1 MNITINEAVSSQVNI
16 EMFYEDQMP
25 ENLMYL
31 KGMFEGK
38 AKELYTLVTNE
49 EVVKYTLLI
58 GLGKE
63 AELTQEIVRNAAAK
77 GARRVRELKL
87 DAANIKLVKSSVL
100 TEVQMVEAV
109 TDAICLGLYAFDK
122 YKTDKQEASE
132 LKFSIQEVVEVETAN
147 RCVEEREHI
156 AAGINMAR
164 DIINEP
170 SNVLYP
176 ETLANI
182 ITECGKESGFEV
194 EVLEGEALEKLG
206 MDAMLTVGNGS
217 VNKPRLI
224 VMRHMNAGD
233 KEIFGLVGKG
243 LTCDTGGYSLK
254 HTDSMYYQKTDMS
267 GAASVLGT
275 MIALAKNNVKKNVIG
290 VIPACENVVSGC
302 SYKVGDVLTTMAGKT
317 VQVLNTDAEGRLALA
332 DAITYIIR
340 EEKVG
345 KLLDLAT
352 LTGVAGV
359 TFGNVYTAAIS
370 NNDAFYNE
378 FLKAAEVAEEKF
390 WRLPTDARYREWINS
405 DVADIKNTGAA
416 GGGTI
421 TAAMFLQ
428 EFVEEHPWIHLD
440 IAATACV
447 DPAVRDYEFRG
458 GTGVAIRTLYELIN
472 NQ

>member
-63 AELTQEIVRNAAAK
+63 AELTQEIVRNAVAK

-87 DAANIKLVKSSVL
+87 DAANIKLVKSNVL

-147 RCVEEREHI
+147 RCVKEREHI

-182 ITECGKESGFEV
+182 ITQCGKESGFEV

-233 KEIFGLVGKG
+233 EEIFGLVGKG

-458 GTGVAIRTLYELIN
+458 GTGIAIRTLYELIN

>member
-147 RCVEEREHI
+147 RCVKEREHI

-233 KEIFGLVGKG
+233 EEIFGLVGKG

-275 MIALAKNNVKKNVIG
+275 MIALAKNNIKKNVIG

>member
-16 EMFYEDQMP
+16 EMFYEDRMP

-63 AELTQEIVRNAAAK
+63 AELTQEIVRNAVAK

-87 DAANIKLVKSSVL
+87 DAANIKLVKSNVL

-147 RCVEEREHI
+147 RCVKEREHI

-182 ITECGKESGFEV
+182 ITQCGKESGFEV

-233 KEIFGLVGKG
+233 EEIFGLVGKG

>member
-63 AELTQEIVRNAAAK
+63 AELTQEIVRNAVAK

-87 DAANIKLVKSSVL
+87 DAANIKLVKSNVL

-147 RCVEEREHI
+147 RCVKERGHI

-182 ITECGKESGFEV
+182 ITQCGKESGFEV

-233 KEIFGLVGKG
+233 EEIFGLVGKG

>member
-63 AELTQEIVRNAAAK
+63 AELTQEIVRNAVAK

-87 DAANIKLVKSSVL
+87 DVANIKLVKSNVL

-147 RCVEEREHI
+147 RCVKEREHI

-182 ITECGKESGFEV
+182 ITQCGKESGFEV

-233 KEIFGLVGKG
+233 EEIFGLVGKG

>member
-63 AELTQEIVRNAAAK
+63 AELTQEIVRNAVAK

-87 DAANIKLVKSSVL
+87 DAANIKLVKSNVL

-147 RCVEEREHI
+147 RCVKEREHI

-182 ITECGKESGFEV
+182 ITQCGKESGFEV

-233 KEIFGLVGKG
+233 EEIFGLVGKG

-378 FLKAAEVAEEKF
+378 FLKAAEIAEEKF

>member
-100 TEVQMVEAV
+100 TEAQMVEAV

-147 RCVEEREHI
+147 RCVKEREHI

-182 ITECGKESGFEV
+182 ITECGKESGFGV

-233 KEIFGLVGKG
+233 EEIFGLVGKG

-359 TFGNVYTAAIS
+359 TFGNVYTATIS

>member
-63 AELTQEIVRNAAAK
+63 AELTQEIVRNAVAK

-87 DAANIKLVKSSVL
+87 DAANIKLVKSNVL

-147 RCVEEREHI
+147 RCVKEREHI

-182 ITECGKESGFEV
+182 ITQCGKESGFEV

-233 KEIFGLVGKG
+233 EEIFGLVGKG

-370 NNDAFYNE
+370 NNDAFYSE

>member
-1 MNITINEAVSSQVNI
+1 MNITINGAKVTNVI
-16 EMFYEDQMP
+16 VEMFYEDFLP
-25 ENLMYL
+25 ENLKYL
-31 KGMFEGK
+31 KGMFEAK
-38 AKELYTLVTNE
+38 AKELYVLVTNE
-49 EVVKYTLLI
+49 DTVQYKFLV

-63 AELTQEIVRNAAAK
+63 KDLTQEVIRNAVAKAARK
-77 GARRVRELKL
+77 VKELNLEGATFRMC
-87 DAANIKLVKSSVL
+87 KSSIL
-100 TEVQMVEAV
+100 TEAHIIEGMV
-109 TDAICLGLYAFDK
+109 DAIELGLYAFDK
-122 YKTDKQEASE
+122 YKTDKKEDKNLE
-132 LKFSIQEVVEVETAN
+132 FSIEEVTNVEAAN
-147 RCVEEREHI
+147 RCVEERKHI
-156 AAGINMAR
+156 AAGINTAR

-176 ETLANI
+176 ETLAEIVQN
-182 ITECGKESGFEV
+182 CGKQYGFEV
-194 EVLEGEALEKLG
+194 EVLEGTELEALG
-206 MDAMLTVGNGS
+206 MHAMLTVGNGS
-217 VNKPRLI
+217 VHKPRLI
-224 VMRHMNAGD
+224 VMRHQNGGD
-233 KEIFGLVGKG
+233 MEPLGLVGKG

-254 HTDSMYYQKTDMS
+254 SSDSMYYQKTDMS

-275 MIALAKNNVKKNVIG
+275 MIALSQNGIKKNVIG

-332 DAITYIIR
+332 DALTYIIKQ
-340 EEKVG
+340 EKVN
-345 KLLDLAT
+345 KVIDLAT

-370 NNDAFYNE
+370 NHDDFYNE
-378 FLKAAEVAEEKF
+378 FLDAAKVAEEKF

-428 EFVEEHPWIHLD
+428 EFVEELPWIHLD

-447 DPAVRDYEFRG
+447 DPAVRDYEYRG
-458 GTGVAIRTLYELIN
+458 GTGVAIRTLYELITK
-472 NQ
+472 

>member
-147 RCVEEREHI
+147 RCVKEREHI
-156 AAGINMAR
+156 AVGINMAR

-233 KEIFGLVGKG
+233 EEIFGLVGKG

-267 GAASVLGT
+267 GGASVLGT

-352 LTGVAGV
+352 LTGVAGI

>member
-63 AELTQEIVRNAAAK
+63 AELTQEIVRNAVAK

-147 RCVEEREHI
+147 RCVKEREHI

-182 ITECGKESGFEV
+182 ITQCGKESGFEV

-233 KEIFGLVGKG
+233 EEIFGLVGKG

>member
-100 TEVQMVEAV
+100 TEAQMVEAV

-147 RCVEEREHI
+147 RCVKEREHI

-182 ITECGKESGFEV
+182 ITQCGKESGFEV

-233 KEIFGLVGKG
+233 EEIFGLVGKG

-359 TFGNVYTAAIS
+359 TFGNVYTATIS

>member
-63 AELTQEIVRNAAAK
+63 AELTQEIVRNAVAK

-87 DAANIKLVKSSVL
+87 DAANIKLVKSNVL

-109 TDAICLGLYAFDK
+109 TEAICLGLYAFDK

-147 RCVEEREHI
+147 RCVKEREHI

-182 ITECGKESGFEV
+182 ITQCGKESGFEV

-233 KEIFGLVGKG
+233 EEIFGLVGKG

-275 MIALAKNNVKKNVIG
+275 MIALAKNNIKKNVIG

>member
-1 MNITINEAVSSQVNI
+1 
-16 EMFYEDQMP
+16 
-25 ENLMYL
+25 
-31 KGMFEGK
+31 
-38 AKELYTLVTNE
+38 
-49 EVVKYTLLI
+49 
-58 GLGKE
+58 
-63 AELTQEIVRNAAAK
+63 
-77 GARRVRELKL
+77 
-87 DAANIKLVKSSVL
+87 
-100 TEVQMVEAV
+100 
-109 TDAICLGLYAFDK
+109 
-122 YKTDKQEASE
+122 
-132 LKFSIQEVVEVETAN
+132 
-147 RCVEEREHI
+147 
-156 AAGINMAR
+156 
-164 DIINEP
+164 
-170 SNVLYP
+170 
-176 ETLANI
+176 
-182 ITECGKESGFEV
+182 
-194 EVLEGEALEKLG
+194 

-233 KEIFGLVGKG
+233 EEIFGLVGKG

-472 NQ
+472 N

>member
-63 AELTQEIVRNAAAK
+63 AELTQEIVRNAVAK

-87 DAANIKLVKSSVL
+87 DAANIKLVKSNVL

-147 RCVEEREHI
+147 RCVKEREHI

-182 ITECGKESGFEV
+182 ITQCGKESGFEV

-233 KEIFGLVGKG
+233 EEIFGLVGKG

-275 MIALAKNNVKKNVIG
+275 MIALAKNNIKKNVIG

-472 NQ
+472 N

>member
-1 MNITINEAVSSQVNI
+1 
-16 EMFYEDQMP
+16 
-25 ENLMYL
+25 MYL

-63 AELTQEIVRNAAAK
+63 AELTQEIVRNAVAK

-87 DAANIKLVKSSVL
+87 DAANIKLVKSNVL

-147 RCVEEREHI
+147 RCVKEREHI

-182 ITECGKESGFEV
+182 ITQCGKESGFEV

-233 KEIFGLVGKG
+233 EEIFGLVGKG

-458 GTGVAIRTLYELIN
+458 GTGIAIRTLYELIN

>member
-63 AELTQEIVRNAAAK
+63 AELTQEIVRNAVAK

-87 DAANIKLVKSSVL
+87 DAANIKLVKSNVL

-109 TDAICLGLYAFDK
+109 TEAICLGLYAFDK

-147 RCVEEREHI
+147 RCVKEREHI

-182 ITECGKESGFEV
+182 ITQCGKESGFEV

-233 KEIFGLVGKG
+233 EEIFGLVGKG

-472 NQ
+472 N

>member
-49 EVVKYTLLI
+49 EVVKYTLLV

-63 AELTQEIVRNAAAK
+63 AELTQETLRNAVAK

-87 DAANIKLVKSSVL
+87 DAAHIKLIGSSVL
-100 TEVQMVEAV
+100 TEAQMIESI

-122 YKTDKQEASE
+122 YKTDKKEEAE
-132 LKFSIQEVVEVETAN
+132 LKFSIENVVEVETAN
-147 RCVEEREHI
+147 RCVSEREHI

-176 ETLANI
+176 ETLAEI
-182 ITECGKESGFEV
+182 IVKCGKESGFEV

-233 KEIFGLVGKG
+233 EEIFGLVGKG

-267 GAASVLGT
+267 GGASVLGT

-370 NNDAFYNE
+370 NDDTFYNS
-378 FLKAAEVAEEKF
+378 FLEAANVAEEKF

-472 NQ
+472 N

>member
-87 DAANIKLVKSSVL
+87 DAANIKLVKSNVL

-147 RCVEEREHI
+147 RCVKEREHI

-182 ITECGKESGFEV
+182 ITQCGKESGFEV

-233 KEIFGLVGKG
+233 EEIFGLVGKG

>member
-63 AELTQEIVRNAAAK
+63 AELTQEIVRNAVAK

-87 DAANIKLVKSSVL
+87 DAANIKLVKSNVL

-147 RCVEEREHI
+147 RCVKEREHI

-182 ITECGKESGFEV
+182 ITQCGKESGFEV

-233 KEIFGLVGKG
+233 EEIFGLVGKG

-359 TFGNVYTAAIS
+359 TFGNVYTATIS

>member
-63 AELTQEIVRNAAAK
+63 AELTQEIVRNAVAK

-87 DAANIKLVKSSVL
+87 DAANIKLVKSNVL

-147 RCVEEREHI
+147 RCVKEREHI

-182 ITECGKESGFEV
+182 ITQCGKESGFEV

-233 KEIFGLVGKG
+233 EEIFGLVGKG

-267 GAASVLGT
+267 GSASVLGT

-472 NQ
+472 N

>member
-147 RCVEEREHI
+147 RCVKEREHI

-233 KEIFGLVGKG
+233 EEIFGLVGKG

>member
-63 AELTQEIVRNAAAK
+63 AELTQEIVRNAVAK

-87 DAANIKLVKSSVL
+87 DAANIKLVKSNVL

-147 RCVEEREHI
+147 RCVKEREHI

-182 ITECGKESGFEV
+182 ITQCGKESGFEV
-194 EVLEGEALEKLG
+194 EVLEGETLEKLG

-233 KEIFGLVGKG
+233 EEIFGLVGKG

-472 NQ
+472 N

>member
-147 RCVEEREHI
+147 RCVKEREHI

-224 VMRHMNAGD
+224 IMRHMNAGD
-233 KEIFGLVGKG
+233 EEIFGLVGKG

>member
-1 MNITINEAVSSQVNI
+1 
-16 EMFYEDQMP
+16 
-25 ENLMYL
+25 
-31 KGMFEGK
+31 
-38 AKELYTLVTNE
+38 
-49 EVVKYTLLI
+49 
-58 GLGKE
+58 
-63 AELTQEIVRNAAAK
+63 
-77 GARRVRELKL
+77 
-87 DAANIKLVKSSVL
+87 
-100 TEVQMVEAV
+100 MVEAV

-147 RCVEEREHI
+147 RCVKEREHI

-233 KEIFGLVGKG
+233 EEIFGLVGKG

-359 TFGNVYTAAIS
+359 TFGNVYTATIS

>member
-63 AELTQEIVRNAAAK
+63 AELTQEIVRNAVAK

-87 DAANIKLVKSSVL
+87 DAANIKLVKSNVL

-109 TDAICLGLYAFDK
+109 TEAICLGLYAFDK

-147 RCVEEREHI
+147 RCVKEREHI

-182 ITECGKESGFEV
+182 ITQCGKESGFEV

-233 KEIFGLVGKG
+233 EEIFGLVGKG

>member
-63 AELTQEIVRNAAAK
+63 AELTQEIVRNAVAK

-87 DAANIKLVKSSVL
+87 DAANIKLVKSNVL

-147 RCVEEREHI
+147 RCVKEREHI

-182 ITECGKESGFEV
+182 ITQCGKESGFEV

-233 KEIFGLVGKG
+233 EEIFGLVGKG

-440 IAATACV
+440 IAATA
-447 DPAVRDYEFRG
+447 
-458 GTGVAIRTLYELIN
+458 
-472 NQ
+472 

>member
-63 AELTQEIVRNAAAK
+63 AELTQEIVRNAVAK

-87 DAANIKLVKSSVL
+87 DAANIKLVKSNVL

-147 RCVEEREHI
+147 RCVKEREHI

-233 KEIFGLVGKG
+233 EEIFGLVGKG

>member
-1 MNITINEAVSSQVNI
+1 MNITTNEAVSSQVNI

-63 AELTQEIVRNAAAK
+63 AELTQEIVRNAVAK

-87 DAANIKLVKSSVL
+87 DAANIKLVKSNVL

-147 RCVEEREHI
+147 RCVKEREHI

-182 ITECGKESGFEV
+182 ITQCGKESGFEV

-233 KEIFGLVGKG
+233 EEIFGLVGKG

-472 NQ
+472 N

>member
-147 RCVEEREHI
+147 RCVKERGHI

-224 VMRHMNAGD
+224 VMRHMNAGGE
-233 KEIFGLVGKG
+233 EIFGLVGKG

>member
-63 AELTQEIVRNAAAK
+63 AELTQEIVRNAVAK

-87 DAANIKLVKSSVL
+87 DAANIKLVKSNVL

-147 RCVEEREHI
+147 RCVKEREHI

-182 ITECGKESGFEV
+182 ITQCGKESGFEV

-233 KEIFGLVGKG
+233 EEIFGLVGKG

-378 FLKAAEVAEEKF
+378 FLKATEVAEEKF

-472 NQ
+472 N

>member
-63 AELTQEIVRNAAAK
+63 AELTQEIVRNAVAK

-87 DAANIKLVKSSVL
+87 DAANIKLVKSNVL

-147 RCVEEREHI
+147 RCVKEREHI

-182 ITECGKESGFEV
+182 ITQCGKESGFEV

-233 KEIFGLVGKG
+233 EEIFGLVGKG

>member
-63 AELTQEIVRNAAAK
+63 AELTQEIVRNAVAK

-87 DAANIKLVKSSVL
+87 DAANIKLVKSNVL

-147 RCVEEREHI
+147 RCVKEREHI

-176 ETLANI
+176 ETLENI
-182 ITECGKESGFEV
+182 ITQCGKESGFEV

-233 KEIFGLVGKG
+233 EEIFGLVGKG

-472 NQ
+472 N

>member
-63 AELTQEIVRNAAAK
+63 AELTQEIVRNAVAK

-147 RCVEEREHI
+147 RCVKEREHI

-182 ITECGKESGFEV
+182 ITQCGKESGFEV

-233 KEIFGLVGKG
+233 EEIFGLVGKG

-428 EFVEEHPWIHLD
+428 EFVEERPWIHLD

>member
-16 EMFYEDQMP
+16 EMFYKDQMP

-63 AELTQEIVRNAAAK
+63 AELTQEIVRNAVAK

-87 DAANIKLVKSSVL
+87 DAANIKLVKSNVL

-147 RCVEEREHI
+147 RCVKEREHI

-182 ITECGKESGFEV
+182 ITQCGKESGFEV

-233 KEIFGLVGKG
+233 EEIFGLVGKG